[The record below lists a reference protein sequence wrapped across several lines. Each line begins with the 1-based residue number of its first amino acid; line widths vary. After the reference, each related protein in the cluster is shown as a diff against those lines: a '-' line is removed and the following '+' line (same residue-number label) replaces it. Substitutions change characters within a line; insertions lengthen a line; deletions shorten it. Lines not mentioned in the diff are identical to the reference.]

1 MDNSD
6 TIRIDDKDVDL
17 IIDGEKYYKI
27 NNKYYYKPN
36 DFLAPIIKNIK
47 DNSSKIKSLLR
58 SSPAFI
64 DTISAAVPSDI
75 FQAVLTNEQKA
86 KLAKGT
92 IELMTSKKG
101 TLIASLIDPKT
112 KKIISNVNLEM
123 FYYFAFIIR
132 IACDIMFMLWC
143 VGCEILF

>member
-47 DNSSKIKSLLR
+47 DNSNKIKSLL
-58 SSPAFI
+58 
-64 DTISAAVPSDI
+64 
-75 FQAVLTNEQKA
+75 
-86 KLAKGT
+86 
-92 IELMTSKKG
+92 
-101 TLIASLIDPKT
+101 
-112 KKIISNVNLEM
+112 
-123 FYYFAFIIR
+123 
-132 IACDIMFMLWC
+132 
-143 VGCEILF
+143 ILFSSFLIMERGHWI